1 MAKATLDHVVKDE
14 NAKRAQKAKAK
25 KFKFE
30 SSNPFL
36 YIYPNIQFMN
46 GVFETEDENT
56 AAHIRLFDAAREVK

>member
-36 YIYPNIQFMN
+36 YIYPNIQFMH
-46 GVFETEDENT
+46 GVFETEDENI

>member
-36 YIYPNIQFMN
+36 YICPNIQFMN
-46 GVFETEDENT
+46 GVFETEDENI
-56 AAHIRLFDAAREVK
+56 AAHIRLFDAARKVK